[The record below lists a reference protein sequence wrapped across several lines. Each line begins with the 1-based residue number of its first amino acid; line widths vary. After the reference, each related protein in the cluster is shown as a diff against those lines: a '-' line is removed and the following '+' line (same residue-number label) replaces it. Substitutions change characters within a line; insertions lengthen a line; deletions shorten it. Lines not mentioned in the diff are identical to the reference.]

1 MSKIKINKKSIV
13 SSSMQERKDR
23 SIYNSRDVNDGH
35 LESIS
40 FYAAHPNYF
49 CEDTDRAMN
58 IPDNK
63 NTNNKKKKKYSKVH
77 RSFTKTHSKV
87 SGRKLIG
94 FNPNKPITAPSTGN
108 ISYFVYLDCDY
119 NHTKILVTKYSGK
132 LAEYLNSLNTSK
144 HKMGGYNNTPQSIV
158 HFAWKNTFISRT
170 AYLGA
175 FTLRKGKDTPVEITK
190 KIKGQIGK
198 FKQSAGRTNLLD
210 NIDSAIIYK

>member
-1 MSKIKINKKSIV
+1 MIKINKKSIL
-13 SSSMQERKDR
+13 SSSMQERKD
-23 SIYNSRDVNDGH
+23 SRGVNDGQ

-63 NTNNKKKKKYSKVH
+63 NTNNKKKYSKVH
-77 RSFTKTHSKV
+77 KSFTKTHSKV

-94 FNPNKPITAPSTGN
+94 LNPNKPITAPSTGN
-108 ISYFVYLDCDY
+108 ISYFLYLDCDY
-119 NHTKILVTKYSGK
+119 NHTKILITKYSGK
-132 LAEYLNSLNTSK
+132 LAEYLNSLNTRK
-144 HKMGGYNNTPQSIV
+144 HKMSGYNNTPQSIV

-175 FTLRKGKDTPVEITK
+175 FNLRKGKDTPTEITK

-198 FKQSAGRTNLLD
+198 FKQSAGKTNLLD

>member
-23 SIYNSRDVNDGH
+23 SIYRGVNDGQ

-63 NTNNKKKKKYSKVH
+63 NTNNKKKYSKVH
-77 RSFTKTHSKV
+77 KSFIKTHSKV

-132 LAEYLNSLNTSK
+132 LAEYLNSLNTRK
-144 HKMGGYNNTPQSIV
+144 HKMSGYNNTPQSIV

-175 FTLRKGKDTPVEITK
+175 FNLHKGKDTPAEITK

-198 FKQSAGRTNLLD
+198 FKQSAGKTNLLD
-210 NIDSAIIYK
+210 NIDLAIIYK

>member
-23 SIYNSRDVNDGH
+23 SIYNSRGVNDGH

-40 FYAAHPNYF
+40 FYDAHPNYF

-63 NTNNKKKKKYSKVH
+63 KKKKYSKVH
-77 RSFTKTHSKV
+77 KSFTKTHSKV

-119 NHTKILVTKYSGK
+119 NHMKILVTKYSGK
-132 LAEYLNSLNTSK
+132 LAEYLNSLNTRK
-144 HKMGGYNNTPQSIV
+144 HKMSDYNNTPQSIV

-198 FKQSAGRTNLLD
+198 FKQSAGKTNLLD
-210 NIDSAIIYK
+210 TIDSAIIYK